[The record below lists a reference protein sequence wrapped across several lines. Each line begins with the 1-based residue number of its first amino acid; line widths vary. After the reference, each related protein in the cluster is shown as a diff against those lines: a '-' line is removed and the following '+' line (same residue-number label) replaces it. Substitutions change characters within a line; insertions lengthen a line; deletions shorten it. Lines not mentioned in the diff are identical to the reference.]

1 MTADASLNAADSRH
15 TTLLD
20 QLEQLWRN
28 KTAVAGLVIVIAFVL
43 TAICAPLLSP
53 HDPLVTSLY
62 DQLKPPVWHV
72 RRHLEKTSSAPTTW
86 AATSSRG

>member
-15 TTLLD
+15 PLLD

-53 HDPLVTSLY
+53 CLLYTS
-62 DQLKPPVWHV
+62 D
-72 RRHLEKTSSAPTTW
+72 
-86 AATSSRG
+86 AADDRT